1 MFTSSIGKK
10 YLMAL
15 SGLVLIGFVFV
26 HMAGNLQ
33 ILMGQEKINA
43 YAHALQSLP
52 LPILWGS
59 RLFLLAAVLIH
70 AVTAYQLVKEN
81 RRARPNQNYI
91 ETTKRAGLA
100 SLKMGLT
107 GSILLAFIIFHLL
120 HFTIRTIYPEYSE
133 MMTVVGSPDSN
144 EIHDV
149 YSMVLAGFQHTWIAV
164 FYVVAMFLL
173 CGHLA
178 HGVSSAFQSL
188 GIRSESWRVKLELA
202 AKAYAWLIFV
212 GFSIVPLLV
221 LAQNWGMIE
230 LFDINAG
237 GQALASN

>member
-1 MFTSSIGKK
+1 MFTSSLGKK

-52 LPILWGS
+52 MPILWGS
-59 RLFLLAAVLIH
+59 RLFLLAAVVVH

-81 RRARPNQNYI
+81 RRARPHSNYI
-91 ETTKRAGLA
+91 ETTKKAGLA
-100 SLKMGLT
+100 SLRMGLT
-107 GSILLAFIIFHLL
+107 GSILLAFIVFHLL
-120 HFTIRTIYPEYSE
+120 HFTIRTIYPEYSD
-133 MMTVVGSPDSN
+133 MMTIVGSPDSN

-149 YSMVLAGFQHTWIAV
+149 YSMVLAGFQHTWISV

-188 GIRSESWRVKLELA
+188 GIRSETWRVKLELA
-202 AKAYAWLIFV
+202 AKAYALLIFV
-212 GFSIVPLLV
+212 GFSIVPVLV
-221 LAQNWGMIE
+221 LAQNWGMIS
-230 LFDINAG
+230 LFDTNAG
-237 GQALASN
+237 LETLASN

>member
-1 MFTSSIGKK
+1 MFASSLGKK

-15 SGLVLIGFVFV
+15 SGIVLVGFVFV

-59 RLFLLAAVLIH
+59 RLFLLLAVLVH

-81 RRARPNQNYI
+81 RAARPNRNDVEKTQ
-91 ETTKRAGLA
+91 RAGIA

-107 GSILLAFIIFHLL
+107 GSILLAFIVFHLL

-133 MMTVVGSPDSN
+133 MMTTVGSPDSN

-149 YSMVLAGFQHTWIAV
+149 YSMVLAGFQHTWISV

-188 GIRSESWRVKLELA
+188 GIRSENWRVKLELA
-202 AKAYAWLIFV
+202 AKAYAWVIFV

-221 LAQNWGMIE
+221 LAQNWGIVNIFE
-230 LFDINAG
+230 ISASVET
-237 GQALASN
+237 LASN

>member
-149 YSMVLAGFQHTWIAV
+149 YSMVLAGFQHTWISV

-230 LFDINAG
+230 LFDTNAG
-237 GQALASN
+237 MQALASN

>member
-149 YSMVLAGFQHTWIAV
+149 YSMVFAGFQHTWISV

>member
-1 MFTSSIGKK
+1 MFSSSLGKK

-15 SGLVLIGFVFV
+15 SGFVLIGFVFV

-59 RLFLLAAVLIH
+59 RLFLLLAVVVH
-70 AVTAYQLVKEN
+70 VVTAYQLVRDN
-81 RRARPNQNYI
+81 RRARPQSNYI
-91 ETTKRAGLA
+91 EKTKRAPWY
-100 SLKMGLT
+100 SKNMGLT
-107 GSILLAFIIFHLL
+107 GFILFAFIVFHLL
-120 HFTIRTIYPEYSE
+120 HFTIRQIYPEYDD
-133 MMTVVGSPDSN
+133 MMTTVGSPDSS

-149 YSMVLAGFQHTWIAV
+149 YSMVIAGFQHTWISI
-164 FYVVAMFLL
+164 FYVLAMFLL

-188 GIRSESWRVKLELA
+188 GIRSENWRVRLDIF
-202 AKAYAWLIFV
+202 AKAYAWIIFI

-221 LAQNWGMIE
+221 LAQNWGIISI
-230 LFDINAG
+230 FDNTAG
-237 GQALASN
+237 LEALASN

>member
-1 MFTSSIGKK
+1 MFASSLGKK

-15 SGLVLIGFVFV
+15 SGIVLVGFVFV

-33 ILMGQEKINA
+33 ILMGQEKINS

-59 RLFLLAAVLIH
+59 RLFLLLAVLVH

-81 RRARPNQNYI
+81 RAARPNRNDVEKTQ
-91 ETTKRAGLA
+91 RAGIA

-107 GSILLAFIIFHLL
+107 GSILLAFIVFHLL

-133 MMTVVGSPDSN
+133 MMTTVGSPDSN

-149 YSMVLAGFQHTWIAV
+149 YSMVLAGFQHTWISV

-188 GIRSESWRVKLELA
+188 GIRSENWRVKLELA
-202 AKAYAWLIFV
+202 AKAYAWVIFV

-221 LAQNWGMIE
+221 LAQNWGIVNIFE
-230 LFDINAG
+230 INAG
-237 GQALASN
+237 VVTLASN

>member
-1 MFTSSIGKK
+1 MFASSLGKK

-15 SGLVLIGFVFV
+15 SGFVLVGFVFV

-33 ILMGQEKINA
+33 ILMGQDKINA

-59 RLFLLAAVLIH
+59 RLFLLLAVVVH

-81 RRARPNQNYI
+81 RAARPNRNDVEKTQ
-91 ETTKRAGLA
+91 RAGIA

-107 GSILLAFIIFHLL
+107 GSILLAFIVFHLL

-133 MMTVVGSPDSN
+133 MMTTVGSPDSN

-149 YSMVLAGFQHTWIAV
+149 YSMVLAGFQHTWISV

-188 GIRSESWRVKLELA
+188 GIRSENWRVKLELA
-202 AKAYAWLIFV
+202 AKAYAWVIFV

-221 LAQNWGMIE
+221 LAQNWGIVNIFEIRTSME
-230 LFDINAG
+230 T
-237 GQALASN
+237 LASN

>member
-1 MFTSSIGKK
+1 MFASSLGKK

-15 SGLVLIGFVFV
+15 SGIVLVGFVFV

-59 RLFLLAAVLIH
+59 RLFLLLAVLVH

-81 RRARPNQNYI
+81 RAARPNRNDVEKTQ
-91 ETTKRAGLA
+91 RAGIA

-107 GSILLAFIIFHLL
+107 GSILLAFIVFHLL

-133 MMTVVGSPDSN
+133 MMTTVGSPDSN

-149 YSMVLAGFQHTWIAV
+149 YSMVLAGFQHTWISV

-188 GIRSESWRVKLELA
+188 GIRSENWRVKLELA
-202 AKAYAWLIFV
+202 AKAYAWVIFV

-221 LAQNWGMIE
+221 LAQNWGIVNIFE
-230 LFDINAG
+230 INAG
-237 GQALASN
+237 VVTLASN

>member
-149 YSMVLAGFQHTWIAV
+149 YSMVLAGFQHTWISV
-164 FYVVAMFLL
+164 FYVVSMFLL

-188 GIRSESWRVKLELA
+188 GIRSENWRVKLELA
-202 AKAYAWLIFV
+202 AKAYAWLIFI

-230 LFDINAG
+230 LFDTIASTE
-237 GQALASN
+237 ALASN

>member
-1 MFTSSIGKK
+1 MFASSLGKK

-15 SGLVLIGFVFV
+15 SGIVLVGFVFV

-43 YAHALQSLP
+43 YAHTLQSLP

-59 RLFLLAAVLIH
+59 RLFLLLAVVVH

-81 RRARPNQNYI
+81 RAARPNRNDI
-91 ETTKRAGLA
+91 EKTQRAGIA
-100 SLKMGLT
+100 SLRMGLT
-107 GSILLAFIIFHLL
+107 GSILLAFIVFHLL

-133 MMTVVGSPDSN
+133 MMTTIGSPDTN

-149 YSMVLAGFQHTWIAV
+149 YSMVLAGFQHTWISV

-188 GIRSESWRVKLELA
+188 GIRSENWRVKLELA
-202 AKAYAWLIFV
+202 AKAYAWVIFV

-221 LAQNWGMIE
+221 LAQNWGMIS
-230 LFDINAG
+230 LFEINAG
-237 GQALASN
+237 VETLASN

>member
-15 SGLVLIGFVFV
+15 SGLVLIAFVFV

-133 MMTVVGSPDSN
+133 MRTVVGSPDSN

-149 YSMVLAGFQHTWIAV
+149 YSMVLAGFQHTWISV

-178 HGVSSAFQSL
+178 HGLSSAFQSL

>member
-91 ETTKRAGLA
+91 EPTKRAGLA
-100 SLKMGLT
+100 SLQMGLT

-149 YSMVLAGFQHTWIAV
+149 YSMVLAGFQHTWISV

>member
-1 MFTSSIGKK
+1 MFTSSLGKK

-52 LPILWGS
+52 MPILWGS
-59 RLFLLAAVLIH
+59 RLFLLAAVVVH
-70 AVTAYQLVKEN
+70 AVTAYQLIKEN
-81 RRARPNQNYI
+81 RRARPHSNYI
-91 ETTKRAGLA
+91 ETTKKAGLA
-100 SLKMGLT
+100 SLRMGLT
-107 GSILLAFIIFHLL
+107 GSILLAFIVFHLL
-120 HFTIRTIYPEYSE
+120 HFTIRTIYPEYSD
-133 MMTVVGSPDSN
+133 MMTIVGSPDSN

-149 YSMVLAGFQHTWIAV
+149 YSMVLAGFQHTWISV

-188 GIRSESWRVKLELA
+188 GIRSETWRGKLELA

-212 GFSIVPLLV
+212 GFSIVPVLV
-221 LAQNWGMIE
+221 LAQNWGMIS
-230 LFDINAG
+230 LFDTNAG
-237 GQALASN
+237 LETLASN